1 MHSCYLI
8 NTWRS
13 LQFLFLFCLI
23 STILAISSPFSN
35 THTIWYCK
43 FRVSL
48 DFATVWWIFIHCLL
62 PSTAIFLLWCPWL
75 SSMPV
80 SVEYSTHKR
89 FSTLCYL
96 LPVMLVMMYSE
107 LCTNHSVTYWTFQ
120 QKCLSYQVKLPC
132 FLTHPKF
139 FPMYLDPLLNY
150 TATFPSRMCISVNVE
165 MCNAHWPVQMPVP
178 SPS

>member
-1 MHSCYLI
+1 MHSPWIRRWRMVVSELLNVYIKEALKLCTRHTQLNTKLLPTFFMHSCYLI

-23 STILAISSPFSN
+23 STILAISSAFSN
-35 THTIWYCK
+35 THTIWFCK
-43 FRVSL
+43 FHVSL
-48 DFATVWWIFIHCLL
+48 DFATVWWIFNHCLL

-96 LPVMLVMMYSE
+96 LPVMLVMMCSG
-107 LCTNHSVTYWTFQ
+107 LCTNHSVTY
-120 QKCLSYQVKLPC
+120 
-132 FLTHPKF
+132 
-139 FPMYLDPLLNY
+139 
-150 TATFPSRMCISVNVE
+150 
-165 MCNAHWPVQMPVP
+165 
-178 SPS
+178 